1 MAKKR
6 KILRPEQ
13 IILLAMLF
21 LAGMNFFNL
30 YFYLIFF
37 AAVLFLAIKRKI
49 QIDINVLFLIV
60 LAVSWSI
67 FSPTA
72 HDKVT
77 SLIKPFIYPLSYL
90 AGINFL
96 SSGDSKTKKDNNSVF
111 IVSVF
116 VISFGCFTYFVLN
129 MLNNMDLT
137 LDRNTID
144 IWTKTPLSATNQAT
158 FVCLS
163 IGVFISVL
171 FCDYSI
177 RKKAIC
183 FLLIGTIL
191 MYNLMLAGR
200 TIFVMIAAVLL
211 LSALFYFKTE
221 KKYFRKFKII
231 MWCIFAL
238 LILLYMYES
247 NLFGFREK
255 IESSNFF
262 VRFWGDYSFSS
273 FGEDSRFDKK
283 LYYLQHFFDGILGG
297 AKIRSTG
304 IGYAH
309 GLLLDTYDEAGLLAL
324 ISMFAFLVKS
334 VYSFIK
340 FINNSMI
347 SLNTRKIVFGVY
359 AAVFFQFM
367 VEPILQASPWLF
379 AFFCFISGMVSYS
392 KRLEDREEITTNE
405 RANIIHQSGA

>member
-247 NLFGFREK
+247 NLFGIRDAIEK
-255 IESSNFF
+255 SNFF
-262 VRFWGDYSFSS
+262 VRFWGDYSYSD
-273 FGEDSRFDKK
+273 FGEDSRLDKK
-283 LYYLQHFFDGILGG
+283 LYYLEHFFDGIFGG
-297 AKIRSTG
+297 SKIRSSG

-309 GLLLDTYDEAGLLAL
+309 GILLDAYDEAGLLAL
-324 ISMFAFLVKS
+324 ISMSAFLVKS
-334 VYSFIK
+334 VYSFFK
-340 FINNSMI
+340 FINNNMI

-359 AAVFFQFM
+359 VAVFFQFI

-392 KRLEDREEITTNE
+392 KRLEDREEIIINE
-405 RANIIHQSGA
+405 RENIIHQSGA